1 MIKKLFILLVAV
13 LVVALLTIIPVALRS
28 RLDASSSITERA
40 STPEVHQPLSEQ
52 TPTIAE
58 TVTATA
64 LTTPT
69 STRTPSPASP
79 TPVVSPTSSL
89 HQGKAIVFLKGQYA
103 SVNPVYYGTPIW
115 IDGQA
120 FQPGEPVTLYW
131 NYQQRG
137 QFVVTTVTALSD
149 GSFQY
154 ETTAPGTPNLG
165 TVKVAAIGKVSHLLA
180 ITSTTEPADVIPN
193 PSNAMIGSTVQVIG
207 GGYDSNEHIALLLQG
222 IALTTVTAN
231 SLGSFATSFSIS
243 NTASPGKAS
252 LQAIGQ
258 ISGLHISAS
267 LFSITLPMMLSPNS
281 GPAGTQVTITGSHF
295 TPSGQIAI
303 NWNNYSGPGSNYT
316 LTMVTAT
323 SSGTFSV
330 VVTAPFCES
339 QQGGT
344 ICAFQ
349 AYDKQ
354 TQNDVYVQ
362 FPEI

>member
-1 MIKKLFILLVAV
+1 MMKKLLILLVAV

-28 RLDASSSITERA
+28 RLDASSAMMERD
-40 STPEVHQPLSEQ
+40 STPEVHHPLSEQ

-58 TVTATA
+58 TVTATTG
-64 LTTPT
+64 TTPT
-69 STRTPSPASP
+69 STMTPSPASP
-79 TPVVSPTSSL
+79 TPVVSPTSSM
-89 HQGKAIVFLKGQYA
+89 HQGKAIVFLQGQYD

-131 NYQQRG
+131 NYQQPG
-137 QFVVTTVTALSD
+137 QFVVTIVTALSN
-149 GSFQY
+149 GNFQY

-193 PSNAMIGSTVQVIG
+193 PINAMIGSTVQVIG
-207 GGYDSNEHIALLLQG
+207 GGFDSNERIALLLQG
-222 IALTTVTAN
+222 NALTTVIAN
-231 SLGSFATSFSIS
+231 SLGSFSASFTIS

-258 ISGLHISAS
+258 TSGLHISAATFWIS
-267 LFSITLPMMLSPNS
+267 LPIALSPTS
-281 GPAGTQVTITGSHF
+281 GPAGTKVTITGSHF
-295 TPSGQIAI
+295 TPSGQVAI
-303 NWNNYSGPGSNYT
+303 NWNNFSGPGSNYT
-316 LTMVTAT
+316 LTTVTAT

-344 ICAFQ
+344 TCAFQ
-349 AYDKQ
+349 AY
-354 TQNDVYVQ
+354 
-362 FPEI
+362 IHLS